1 MPGVGGAGLDGAV
14 VAAVAAAAV
23 DVAAR
28 RDQRDIDADGKKRA
42 ESASGA

>member
-14 VAAVAAAAV
+14 VAAVAAAA